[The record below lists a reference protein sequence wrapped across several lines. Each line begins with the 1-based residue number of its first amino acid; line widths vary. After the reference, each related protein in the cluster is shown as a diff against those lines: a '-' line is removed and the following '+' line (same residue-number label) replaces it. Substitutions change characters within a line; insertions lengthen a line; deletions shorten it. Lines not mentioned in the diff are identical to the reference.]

1 VLFRRSSMSE
11 LNEYLQR
18 DYQSGHMSDI
28 YKVEYVRL
36 GEQAVKARIIIIP
49 TNQELPWSGVF
60 AKKKDAKCAAADL
73 ALDALRAQEQESKE
87 ARVRN

>member
-18 DYQSGHMSDI
+18 EYQSGHMSDI
-28 YKVEYVRL
+28 YKVKYVQL

-49 TNQELPWSGVF
+49 TKQKLPWSDVF
-60 AKKKDAKCAAADL
+60 ANKKDAKRAAADL
-73 ALDALRAQEQESKE
+73 ALDALRAQESKE

>member
-1 VLFRRSSMSE
+1 MLFRPSSMSE
-11 LNEYLQR
+11 LNEHLQR
-18 DYQSGHMSDI
+18 EYQSACMSDI
-28 YKVEYVRL
+28 YKVLYVRV
-36 GEQAVKARIIIIP
+36 GEQAFKARIIIIP

-60 AKKKDAKCAAADL
+60 GKKKDAKRAAADL

>member
-18 DYQSGHMSDI
+18 EYQSGHMSDI
-28 YKVEYVRL
+28 YKVKYVQL

-49 TNQELPWSGVF
+49 TNQELPWSDVF
-60 AKKKDAKCAAADL
+60 ANKKDAKRAAADL
-73 ALDALRAQEQESKE
+73 ALDALRAQESKE

>member
-49 TNQELPWSGVF
+49 TKQKLPWSDVF
-60 AKKKDAKCAAADL
+60 ANKKDAKRAAADL
-73 ALDALRAQEQESKE
+73 ALDALRAQESKE

>member
-18 DYQSGHMSDI
+18 EYQSGHMSDI
-28 YKVEYVRL
+28 YEVKYVRL

-49 TNQELPWSGVF
+49 TKQKLPWSDVF
-60 AKKKDAKCAAADL
+60 ANKKDAKRAAADL
-73 ALDALRAQEQESKE
+73 ALDALRAQESKE

>member
-1 VLFRRSSMSE
+1 MSE

-28 YKVEYVRL
+28 YKVEYVQL

-60 AKKKDAKCAAADL
+60 GNKKDAKRAAADL
-73 ALDALRAQEQESKE
+73 ALDALRAQESKE

>member
-1 VLFRRSSMSE
+1 MLFRPSSMSE
-11 LNEYLQR
+11 LNENLQR
-18 DYQSGHMSDI
+18 EYPSACTSDI

-36 GEQAVKARIIIIP
+36 GEQAFKARIIIIP

-60 AKKKDAKCAAADL
+60 GKKKDAKRAAADL
-73 ALDALRAQEQESKE
+73 ALDALRAQESKE